1 MSTLIDKIRSRGYWQ
16 VVVRPVRFN
25 SERISD
31 IASLRPI
38 LQKAYVSLRGWNFPH
53 LDEPTALHIDID
65 WIGQEFEW
73 QHYISSWRFYQSG
86 QFIYISGMPIDWRD
100 QSHFWPA
107 DEQWRQGALLG
118 VGDAIFTLTEVFEF
132 AARLALSDT
141 GDEQMHIG
149 VTVGNLRERLL
160 YVDTPGRWPFLTTD
174 YQASIEKFPYSVE
187 LTRSDLVAK
196 PRDFALQAANE
207 LFKRFGWGTTIDILR
222 DWQSEMI
229 R

>member
-1 MSTLIDKIRSRGYWQ
+1 
-16 VVVRPVRFN
+16 
-25 SERISD
+25 
-31 IASLRPI
+31 
-38 LQKAYVSLRGWNFPH
+38 

-86 QFIYISGMPIDWRD
+86 QFTHISGMPVDWRD

-107 DEQWRQGALLG
+107 DEQWRPGAWLG
-118 VGDAIFTLTEVFEF
+118 VGDTIFTLTEVFEF
-132 AARLALSDT
+132 AARLALSDA
-141 GDEQMHIG
+141 GDEQMHIS

-160 YVDTPGRWPFLTTD
+160 YVDTQGRWPFIYRP

-187 LTRSDLVAK
+187 LTRSDLVAE
-196 PRDFALQAANE
+196 PRDLALQAAIE
-207 LFKRFGWGTTIDILR
+207 LFKRFGWDTTIDILR

-229 R
+229 RRPM